1 MKRFFNWQVA
11 LGLVLIALSLF
22 FYEIDYLLFRDAKHI
37 VLYFFNDLAFVFVE
51 VLLVTL
57 VLHRLL
63 AFREKKAL
71 MKKMNMVIGA
81 FFSEVGTGLIKLFR
95 TFDTES
101 GDMAAHLIVTKDWNE
116 STFQKMRK
124 VAGAHQYA
132 ISCAK
137 GDLTA
142 LKDFLVERRQF
153 LLGLLENANLLEHES
168 FTNLLWA
175 TFHLTE
181 EFSSRK
187 ELKGLPQTD
196 YEHIAG
202 DIKRAYGLLVSEW
215 LAYMAHLK
223 SDYPYLFSLA
233 VRMNPFDS
241 NASAIVK

>member
-1 MKRFFNWQVA
+1 
-11 LGLVLIALSLF
+11 
-22 FYEIDYLLFRDAKHI
+22 
-37 VLYFFNDLAFVFVE
+37 
-51 VLLVTL
+51 
-57 VLHRLL
+57 
-63 AFREKKAL
+63 

-101 GDMAAHLIVTKDWNE
+101 GDMAAHLIVTKDWSE

-124 VAGAHQYA
+124 AAGSHQYA

-137 GDLTA
+137 GDLPA

-181 EFSSRK
+181 EFESRK

-196 YEHIAG
+196 YDHIAG

-233 VRMNPFDS
+233 VRMNPFDP
-241 NASAIVK
+241 NASAIVS

>member
-81 FFSEVGTGLIKLFR
+81 FFSEVGTGLIKRFR
-95 TFDTES
+95 AFDTDP
-101 GDMAAHLIVTKDWNE
+101 GDMAAHLIVTKDW
-116 STFQKMRK
+116 SALTFQKMQK
-124 VAGAHQYA
+124 AALAHQYA
-132 ISCAK
+132 IGCAK
-137 GDLTA
+137 GDLQA
-142 LKDFLVERRQF
+142 LKDFLIERRQF

-181 EFSSRK
+181 EFAARK

-196 YEHIAG
+196 CDHIAG

-233 VRMNPFDS
+233 ARTNPFDP
-241 NASAIVK
+241 NASAVVS